1 VTRKIIITDYEFG
14 TFVSYEIPMEDEWPA
29 GDPCPKDKETLVL
42 YSTRITNKGT
52 VGDESV

>member
-1 VTRKIIITDYEFG
+1 MTRKIIITDYEFG
-14 TFVSYEIPMEDEWPA
+14 TFVSYEIPMEDEWLA